1 MRQIYVF
8 FVKKRARN
16 RPNLLRGVLA
26 AAPSAGASAGCAVSV
41 GAASAAV
48 APLRRRRNILRSLSR
63 FLSRAGESAG
73 AVAGVGADSFSF
85 PVKTKAAI
93 PARTVK
99 ASTWLASTDG
109 GGGARALA
117 RALKSKTP
125 AVTPSRGNG
134 LKSSSRVDFSM
145 GVGFAFGLVGRAG
158 LRGTTMGCPLPD
170 QTTVPGLG
178 ATGFLAAGFLTPGF
192 FTAGFLTAGF
202 LTAGFLTAGF
212 FTAGFLTAG
221 FFTAG
226 LFGTGFLAMGV
237 LTAEGARFLAAGFL
251 RTVLVARF
259 LGAALPP
266 ENIAGH
272 TAACGRTTAV
282 VILPPAG
289 TCHAD
294 TVETRTSSSTPVPDE
309 RIRLRPQIAIESKGT
324 EGGGRLMEAP

>member
-1 MRQIYVF
+1 
-8 FVKKRARN
+8 
-16 RPNLLRGVLA
+16 
-26 AAPSAGASAGCAVSV
+26 
-41 GAASAAV
+41 
-48 APLRRRRNILRSLSR
+48 
-63 FLSRAGESAG
+63 
-73 AVAGVGADSFSF
+73 
-85 PVKTKAAI
+85 
-93 PARTVK
+93 
-99 ASTWLASTDG
+99 
-109 GGGARALA
+109 
-117 RALKSKTP
+117 
-125 AVTPSRGNG
+125 
-134 LKSSSRVDFSM
+134 M

-212 FTAGFLTAG
+212 FGTGFLTAG

-226 LFGTGFLAMGV
+226 FFGTGFLAAGFFGTGFLATGV

-251 RTVLVARF
+251 RTARF

-294 TVETRTSSSTPVPDE
+294 TVETRTSSTKRVPDE
-309 RIRLRPQIAIESKGT
+309 RIRLPTANCN
-324 EGGGRLMEAP
+324 

>member
-1 MRQIYVF
+1 
-8 FVKKRARN
+8 
-16 RPNLLRGVLA
+16 
-26 AAPSAGASAGCAVSV
+26 
-41 GAASAAV
+41 
-48 APLRRRRNILRSLSR
+48 
-63 FLSRAGESAG
+63 
-73 AVAGVGADSFSF
+73 
-85 PVKTKAAI
+85 
-93 PARTVK
+93 
-99 ASTWLASTDG
+99 
-109 GGGARALA
+109 
-117 RALKSKTP
+117 
-125 AVTPSRGNG
+125 
-134 LKSSSRVDFSM
+134 M

-178 ATGFLAAGFLTPGF
+178 AT
-192 FTAGFLTAGF
+192 GF

-294 TVETRTSSSTPVPDE
+294 TVETRTSSTKRVPDE
-309 RIRLRPQIAIESKGT
+309 RIRLPTANCN
-324 EGGGRLMEAP
+324 

>member
-1 MRQIYVF
+1 
-8 FVKKRARN
+8 
-16 RPNLLRGVLA
+16 
-26 AAPSAGASAGCAVSV
+26 
-41 GAASAAV
+41 
-48 APLRRRRNILRSLSR
+48 
-63 FLSRAGESAG
+63 
-73 AVAGVGADSFSF
+73 
-85 PVKTKAAI
+85 
-93 PARTVK
+93 
-99 ASTWLASTDG
+99 
-109 GGGARALA
+109 
-117 RALKSKTP
+117 
-125 AVTPSRGNG
+125 
-134 LKSSSRVDFSM
+134 M
-145 GVGFAFGLVGRAG
+145 GVGFGFGLVGRAG

-212 FTAGFLTAG
+212 FTAGFLTVGFFTADFLTAG

-226 LFGTGFLAMGV
+226 FFGTGFLATGV

-294 TVETRTSSSTPVPDE
+294 TVETRTSSSTDE
-309 RIRLRPQIAIESKGT
+309 RIMLRHANCN
-324 EGGGRLMEAP
+324 